1 MDQPFHQS
9 TCVFSINNR
18 HRLIWPLSA
27 TPEKPAG
34 AGLEIMTV
42 LAVLTM
48 CAFTYREIMME
59 TVNGIL

>member
-1 MDQPFHQS
+1 M
-9 TCVFSINNR
+9 FSA
-18 HRLIWPLSA
+18 LITDTGGFGLLA
-27 TPEKPAG
+27 HTPEKPAG

-48 CAFTYREIMME
+48 CAFTFREIMME